1 MGLYIER
8 EGSPIAL
15 DEWLA
20 YINND
25 DELTLSEVGTAINP
39 ITKAKMKFKIPGR
52 AIWNE
57 YSELTYD
64 NGMICGEGADIDSLT
79 AKLAEIASALSA
91 SVFDSGERLGV

>member
-8 EGSPIAL
+8 EGSPITF

-25 DELTLSEVGTAINP
+25 DELTLSEAGTAINP
-39 ITKAKMKFKIPGR
+39 ITKARMTFKIPGR

-57 YSELTYD
+57 HSELTYD
-64 NGMICGEGADIDSLT
+64 NGIIRGEGADIDSLT
-79 AKLAEIASALSA
+79 KKLFEIASALSA
-91 SVFDSGERLGV
+91 SVFDCGERLGV